1 MSLEKFENGGKG
13 LRYRGSSIMMAGL
26 LVGLV
31 GLLFPS
37 QACQRRHSLPALTD
51 VTEETPNPLPDL
63 KKAAVAGKKLFLTNC
78 AICHGHEG
86 LGDGPSRSS
95 LIAEPANL
103 TAPPVADY
111 RDGRMFLSIKLGK
124 MVKGRLTMPPVSKM
138 TDEEIWQTIA
148 YVRTLSGRP

>member
-1 MSLEKFENGGKG
+1 MSLEKSENGGKS
-13 LRYRGSSIMMAGL
+13 LRYLGSSTMIAGL
-26 LVGLV
+26 LAALV
-31 GLLFPS
+31 VLLFPS
-37 QACQRRHSLPALTD
+37 LACQRRHSLPAPTD
-51 VTEETPNPLPDL
+51 VTEETLNPLPDL
-63 KKAAVAGKKLFLTNC
+63 REAAVAGKKLFLTNC

-103 TAPPVADY
+103 TVPPVADY

-124 MVKGRLTMPPVSKM
+124 MVKGRLTMPPVTKM

-148 YVRTLSGRP
+148 YLRTLSGQP